1 MSFKKYLTEL
11 ANIEVGQAIQA
22 HEPSEEASSSVL
34 APRIFTEINH
44 RLIVELNEVILSPEQ
59 GIQKVRK
66 VMHRYALDMP
76 VLYDLDPM
84 GDEYIIELKQFGQ
97 AHGATIFGDYTTGTE
112 VINTNPDAYLY
123 FIYYLT
129 DDGHYDFHAEM
140 IREDDIDEILSDDE
154 DDEEE
159 LE

>member
-11 ANIEVGQAIQA
+11 ANIQVGQAAVA
-22 HEPSEEASSSVL
+22 HEPSDEASSHVL
-34 APRIFTEINH
+34 SPRIFTEINH
-44 RLIVELNEVILSPEQ
+44 RLIVELNDIILSPEQ

-66 VMHRYALDMP
+66 VMHRFALDMP

-97 AHGATIFGDYTTGTE
+97 AHGATIYGDYTMGTE
-112 VINTNPDAYLY
+112 VINMDPDAYLY

-129 DDGHYDFHAEM
+129 DDGRYDFHSEM
-140 IREDDIDEILSDDE
+140 IRKDDIDEILSDDE
-154 DDEEE
+154 DDEEIE
-159 LE
+159 E